1 MYYKIKNNKIF
12 IIKQILSK
20 DLGYKFLL
28 INQSIIINQK
38 HFILSI
44 FEYNKYNKIKYS
56 NFDLNYILDMI
67 DYPLYFNYIYLYSIY
82 TKKLSQLCINL
93 ITWGY

>member
-1 MYYKIKNNKIF
+1 MYYKIKNNKIS

-20 DLGYKFLL
+20 DLDYKFLL
-28 INQSIIINQK
+28 INQSVIINQK

-82 TKKLSQLCINL
+82 T
-93 ITWGY
+93 